1 MAYSVNVI
9 VGNRE
14 LGRYPLGDGQELIV
28 GRDSGND
35 IVVPDRSVSR
45 KHCKVRIVK
54 GGVEFSDLQSANGLY
69 SAGKLHERV
78 VLGEGEEVNLG
89 MAKMRVARRPSH
101 TGMIPIAGLDETL
114 HGSADDL
121 SDLDADFD
129 SNVSSGVVHDPLG
142 LFDEG
147 PPSEQ
152 SSISSMTGKPE
163 YAALEKERLAILIE
177 TGKSLSQSTDLDE
190 LLGRIMDHLFE
201 IIPVK
206 RAVIALGDDQNGY
219 EPRIARPAREGQDLS
234 AVASSGIINEITTA
248 KKGRIVED
256 AAANPKLHG
265 NMSIVVSN
273 IRAAVCVPIIVNNAC
288 VGAIYADYPGRAR
301 LYREPDLDF
310 LTAFAS
316 IAGVSLENARVMNVL
331 RERERLQ
338 KDIEIAEEVQKA
350 FLPDA
355 DLAVEGL
362 ELDWTY
368 WPSKQVGGDFC
379 DIIDLGDGRIAAV
392 LGDVS
397 GKSIPAA
404 LYMARTLSF
413 LRATVK
419 AGDANPAEVLARTT
433 SLLGE
438 GGDRALFATTVV
450 MYIDPKRGVIEWS
463 SAGHN
468 PVLLL
473 HPASGERKE
482 FHASGLPLGIL
493 PETEYEVAE
502 DLVQGG
508 SILTLYTDGLVEAR
522 DVNGKEFGLDRVRA
536 IVREYSERPVMD
548 ITGAMLKALKE
559 HTEGSPYLRDDVA
572 ILNIRIL

>member
-1 MAYSVNVI
+1 MAYTVNVI

-14 LGRYPLGDGQELIV
+14 LGRYPVADGQELIL

-45 KHCKVRIVK
+45 KHCKVRVVR
-54 GGVEFSDLQSANGLY
+54 GGVEFTDLKSANGLF
-69 SAGKLHERV
+69 SGGRLHERIV
-78 VLGEGEEVNLG
+78 VREGEEISLG
-89 MAKMRVARRPSH
+89 MAKVFVARRPSH
-101 TGMIPIAGLDETL
+101 TGMIPIAGIEETIHNASDGLD
-114 HGSADDL
+114 
-121 SDLDADFD
+121 DLDADFE
-129 SNVSSGVVHDPLG
+129 SSVSSGIVDPLG
-142 LFDEG
+142 LLDDSSSAEH
-147 PPSEQ
+147 
-152 SSISSMTGKPE
+152 SSISSMSDRPE

-177 TGKSLSQSTDLDE
+177 TGKSLGQSGNLDE
-190 LLGRIMDHLFE
+190 LLSRIMDHLFE
-201 IIPVK
+201 IIPVR
-206 RAVIALGDDQNGY
+206 RAVIALGNPEQGY
-219 EPRIARPAREGQDLS
+219 EPRIARPAAEGQDLS
-234 AVASSGIINEITTA
+234 AVASSGIINEVA
-248 KKGRIVED
+248 SARRGRIVED
-256 AAANPKLHG
+256 AAANPML
-265 NMSIVVSN
+265 NDNRSIVISN
-273 IRAAVCVPIIVNNAC
+273 IRAAVCVPIVVNDNC

-316 IAGVSLENARVMNVL
+316 IAGVSLENARVMSVL
-331 RERERLQ
+331 REREKLQ

-355 DLAVEGL
+355 ALAVEGL

-379 DIIDLGDGRIAAV
+379 DIIDLGDGRVAAV

-419 AGDANPAEVLARTT
+419 AGGANPAEVLERTT

-438 GGDRALFATTVV
+438 AGDRALFATTVV

-473 HPASGERKE
+473 HPESGERKQ
-482 FHASGLPLGIL
+482 FNATGVPLGIL
-493 PETEYEVAE
+493 EDSRYDAQE

-522 DVNGKEFGLDRVRA
+522 NTAGEEFGLDRVNA
-536 IVREYSERPVMD
+536 IVSEYSARPVMD
-548 ITGAMLKALKE
+548 ITGAMLKALKD
-559 HTEGSPYLRDDVA
+559 HTVDSPYLRDDVA
-572 ILNIRIL
+572 ILNIRIQ